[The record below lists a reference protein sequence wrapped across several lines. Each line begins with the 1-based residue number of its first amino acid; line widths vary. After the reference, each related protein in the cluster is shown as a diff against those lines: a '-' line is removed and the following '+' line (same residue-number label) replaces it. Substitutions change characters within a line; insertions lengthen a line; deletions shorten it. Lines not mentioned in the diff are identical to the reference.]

1 MSATPRN
8 AIPQSLTP
16 GLVIL
21 KEWSSENEG
30 EGGNML
36 SLYSEHKQGRRVLDP
51 DAQRN
56 NTLGVHLNAVFV
68 TEILGGRWL

>member
-1 MSATPRN
+1 MSATPKN
-8 AIPQSLTP
+8 VVPQSLTP
-16 GLVIL
+16 GLAIL

-30 EGGNML
+30 EDGNML
-36 SLYSEHKQGRRVLDP
+36 SLYSEHKQGRHVVDP

-68 TEILGGRWL
+68 TEIRGGGWL